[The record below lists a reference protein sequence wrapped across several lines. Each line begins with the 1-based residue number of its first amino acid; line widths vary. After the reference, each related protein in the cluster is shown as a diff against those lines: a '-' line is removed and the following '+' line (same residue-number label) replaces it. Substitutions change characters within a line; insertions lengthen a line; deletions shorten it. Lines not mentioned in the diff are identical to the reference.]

1 MPSTTHCN
9 KDVDGRGR
17 QDDPDGD
24 HDVVEGDVV
33 AVLQLEAEHDLS
45 RQFKD
50 GTREVPAKVK
60 EIFFEGFMLAHI

>member
-9 KDVDGRGR
+9 TDVDGRGR

-50 GTREVPAKVK
+50 GTREVPAEVN
-60 EIFFEGFMLAHI
+60 EIFLRDL

>member
-45 RQFKD
+45 RQFQD
-50 GTREVPAKVK
+50 GTSEVPAKVN
-60 EIFFEGFMLAHI
+60 EIFLRDSC